1 MMSSNNRITYKANQ
15 KGSIMKTKYV
25 LLSAARTIVMTLMVF
40 GQNKNVGTTKIDMK
54 KHDMLSMM
62 GKPIVDAKVEGLH
75 LKVWLITQKQHKG
88 IIKKDM
94 KWMEMNNATKE
105 TMLSGTHHIMLDI
118 TDSPGGKEITD
129 ASAKVLI
136 EYPSK
141 RNSSFE
147 LKPVMSHFGRGLTL
161 NEKGKYK
168 FKVVVIVNG
177 VPKSTQF
184 KYTVK

>member
-1 MMSSNNRITYKANQ
+1 
-15 KGSIMKTKYV
+15 MKTKYV
-25 LLSAARTIVMTLMVF
+25 LLSAALTIVMTLMVF

-75 LKVWLITQKQHKG
+75 LKVWLITQKQHKR
-88 IIKKDM
+88 IM
-94 KWMEMNNATKE
+94 KEEMERMGMSKATKE
-105 TMLSGTHHIMLDI
+105 AMMSGTHHIMLDI

-141 RNSSFE
+141 KNWSDDLR
-147 LKPVMSHFGRGLTL
+147 LIMSHYGDGLTL

-168 FKVVVIVNG
+168 FKVLVIVNG